1 MSAVSRLVAKVAGVV
16 SIIATV
22 AGVLTLNPGLI
33 ALGQAAAL
41 VGTPAGTQAIITLR
55 KPAGASP

>member
-1 MSAVSRLVAKVAGVV
+1 MSGVSRLVAKVAGVV

-22 AGVLTLNPGLI
+22 AFVVTGNPAFLAISAI
-33 ALGQAAAL
+33 AGA
-41 VGTPAGTQAIITLR
+41 VGTPAGARAITTLR